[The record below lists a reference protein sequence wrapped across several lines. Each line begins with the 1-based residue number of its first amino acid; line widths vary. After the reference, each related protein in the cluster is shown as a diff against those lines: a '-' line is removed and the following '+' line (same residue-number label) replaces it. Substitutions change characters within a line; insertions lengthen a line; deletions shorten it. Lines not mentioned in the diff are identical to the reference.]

1 MCDGSVNLT
10 RKIWALSDHHLFAR
24 VSCSSFSPPS
34 SSSSYLSP
42 HNQLLSQIQHLNP
55 SHQESY
61 LGPNWGLSL
70 FLRVRYWDKHGLL
83 DNVFIYISTCLFQ
96 PCSWPRTYLAK
107 SQRSQ
112 IQGMAPPPTIL
123 RQSSPMIPH
132 HMKPQH
138 MRLHHMRHQQP
149 PMELPQAPMGLHP
162 MSLCH
167 RTNQLQVMDS
177 LVGH

>member
-1 MCDGSVNLT
+1 MGSHQHCST
-10 RKIWALSDHHLFAR
+10 PCSTEQPCGSSK

-61 LGPNWGLSL
+61 SGPNWGLSL
-70 FLRVRYWDKHGLL
+70 FLR
-83 DNVFIYISTCLFQ
+83 
-96 PCSWPRTYLAK
+96 PCSRPRTYLAK

-112 IQGMAPPPTIL
+112 IQGMVPPLTIL
-123 RQSSPMIPH
+123 RQSSPMI
-132 HMKPQH
+132 
-138 MRLHHMRHQQP
+138 LHHMRHQQP
-149 PMELPQAPMGLHP
+149 PMGLPQARMGLHP

-167 RTNQLQVMDS
+167 RTNQLQVMD
-177 LVGH
+177 